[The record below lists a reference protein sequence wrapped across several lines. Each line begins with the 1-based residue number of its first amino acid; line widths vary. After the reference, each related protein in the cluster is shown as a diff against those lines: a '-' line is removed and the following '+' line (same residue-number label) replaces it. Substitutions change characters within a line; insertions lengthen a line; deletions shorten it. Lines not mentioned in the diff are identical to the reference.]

1 MYYVV
6 YLYTYIQTKLLN
18 TFLLKTFKFR
28 ILLKFLNLVK
38 VHSENLIKKISLT
51 ILPSFYF
58 LIKDIDVTLLFK
70 VKAYVEMNKIIY
82 QA

>member
-28 ILLKFLNLVK
+28 ILLKFLNLIK
-38 VHSENLIKKISLT
+38 VYSEILIKKISLT
-51 ILPSFYF
+51 ILPSFYS